1 MLLRRTQTKTA
12 ALAAGALLTLSLT
25 ACGGDEEPTA
35 AEPTPT
41 ESSSPTDEA
50 SPSPSESPSESPTAD
65 APAAG
70 DDVTAFLDRLKAGF
84 GDEGSVHVS
93 MRMTGPQ
100 TIEAEGDTAY
110 GPDGSDLRM
119 TMLMPGMG
127 EQALT
132 MIVSDQRI
140 FASIPGMTPE
150 GKFFEIAKD
159 DPLYSQFGNTGMSP
173 ADSFAGF
180 EAGLERV
187 EPVGQERLGGEQTEH
202 VKLHVNAARA
212 MEAMEMGQVPGL
224 PETLVYDVW
233 LDGQDRMR
241 RIRYALAGTKV
252 VMDMT
257 QWGSEVRIDPPPA
270 SEIVEPPNTQG

>member
-1 MLLRRTQTKTA
+1 MFLRRTQTRTA
-12 ALAAGALLTLSLT
+12 AIAAGALLTLTLT
-25 ACGGDEEPTA
+25 ACGGGDDEPAA
-35 AEPTPT
+35 AEPTAT
-41 ESSSPTDEA
+41 ESSDATDEA
-50 SPSPSESPSESPTAD
+50 SPSLSEPSESPTDGESAD
-65 APAAG
+65 AE
-70 DDVTAFLDRLKAGF
+70 VTAFLDRLKAGF

-127 EQALT
+127 EQEIT
-132 MIVSDQRI
+132 MIVSDERV
-140 FASIPGMTPE
+140 FVSMPGMTPQ

-187 EPVGQERLGGEQTEH
+187 EPVGPDEVAGEQTEH
-202 VKLHVNAARA
+202 VKLHVDAARA
-212 MEAMEMGQVPGL
+212 LEAQGMGQVPGL
-224 PETLVYDVW
+224 PETLVYDLW
-233 LDGQDRMR
+233 LDEQDRMR

-257 QWGSEVRIDPPPA
+257 QWGSEVRIDAPPK
-270 SEIVEPPNTQG
+270 SEIVDAPQVAG